1 MIRLGKAKNVR
12 LKRLLCAMGDR
23 EMRFKARFY
32 RERQAAEGIFSDAQ
46 EEDIMGRTRC
56 GTSLAAR
63 GSLQL
68 LLPITAN

>member
-1 MIRLGKAKNVR
+1 MIRLGNAKNAR
-12 LKRLLCAMGDR
+12 LKRLLCAMGDG
-23 EMRFKARFY
+23 EMRFKARLY

-56 GTSLAAR
+56 GTLPRCR

-68 LLPITAN
+68 LSIMAN